1 MSTAPVI
8 LLSGAG
14 SGIGLNVLTQ
24 LLEKQPTPRIQVL
37 TLCPTAELT
46 TLEERYGKSYLNTV
60 YGDACDTSVVEKAVH
75 ETIANYG
82 TMSHLIS
89 CIGTMLPVA
98 SIRDVPLADLKR
110 IFDINYFSV
119 VDLVQRSLP
128 HLSPVSPSPSLSSA
142 SEVTTQKPKPTIIIV
157 TSGVDSTVLYRGWSG
172 YCTSK
177 AALSRFIHLLAH
189 EEGPDINVY
198 GVLPLVTKSPM
209 VDKIFNGE
217 YDHVMQP
224 EERERFNT
232 WAKEGRIEPPEYIAN
247 AIVKAAVGEFTPESE
262 EVERNECGAL
272 FIGSLYQK

>member
-1 MSTAPVI
+1 
-8 LLSGAG
+8 
-14 SGIGLNVLTQ
+14 
-24 LLEKQPTPRIQVL
+24 
-37 TLCPTAELT
+37 
-46 TLEERYGKSYLNTV
+46 
-60 YGDACDTSVVEKAVH
+60 
-75 ETIANYG
+75 
-82 TMSHLIS
+82 
-89 CIGTMLPVA
+89 MLPVA
-98 SIRDVPLADLKR
+98 SIRDVPLPDLKR

-128 HLSPVSPSPSLSSA
+128 HLSPMSPSSA
-142 SEVTTQKPKPTIIIV
+142 SSEVTTQTQTQKPKPTIIIV

-209 VDKIFNGE
+209 VDKIFDGE
-217 YDHVMQP
+217 YDHVMHP

-232 WAKEGRIEPPEYIAN
+232 WAKEGRIEPPQYIAN
-247 AIVKAAVGEFTPESE
+247 AIVKAAVGEITPESE